1 MIINTSAKNMFR
13 QMTESVLRA
22 KIVFYDSN
30 PIGRIVTRFSKD
42 ITVIDLLLTFY
53 TIMITFGILKLVTTV
68 IVVAIVNP
76 YVLIPA
82 FAMFALMIW
91 LIRFA
96 SPALLEAQRLDSVIR
111 GPIHSMFAMVVGG
124 LVSLRAMSRLD
135 YFSRGFQH
143 ELEKGT
149 NVTFTYNGVNRWIS

>member
-13 QMTESVLRA
+13 KMTESTLRA
-22 KIVFYDSN
+22 RIVFFDSN

-42 ITVIDLLLTFY
+42 ITVIDLILTFY
-53 TIMITFGILKLVTTV
+53 IIMITFGILKLFTTV

-82 FAMFALMIW
+82 FLIFVLMIW
-91 LIRFA
+91 LMRFA

-111 GPIHSMFAMVVGG
+111 GPINSMFAMVVSG

-135 YFSRGFQH
+135 YFSSGFQH
-143 ELEKGT
+143 EVEKGA